1 MSQKY
6 ICKNRSIDCYDCKKA
21 MPHDYSSLKML
32 NEQCPQVNVVP
43 VEKDSY
49 WMKDPSKIM
58 MGKNSA
64 WPSPFSMQSGDC
76 LKDPFSLTASF
87 KIDEKALK
95 ESLMNQIKEK
105 EILSSLMK
113 TNYDSVELQCLKA
126 ITIEYSNLIDE
137 IRKSLGNITSDKI
150 LSTIESLKNC
160 ENCDVSM
167 EAQCYPDGPCNIR
180 DCRKSGSTWTGWRN
194 PLAHAEDSNVI
205 MLSKEEIEQE
215 IKEEIE

>member
-1 MSQKY
+1 MTQKY

-21 MPHDYSSLKML
+21 KPHDYSSLKML
-32 NEQCPQVNVVP
+32 NEQCVQVNVVP
-43 VEKDSY
+43 VEKDNGTCFI
-49 WMKDPSKIM
+49 KDPSKV
-58 MGKNSA
+58 
-64 WPSPFSMQSGDC
+64 WPSPSPSEC
-76 LKDPFSLTASF
+76 F

-95 ESLMNQIKEK
+95 ESLMNQIKET

-113 TNYDSVELQCLKA
+113 QNYESVELQCLKA

-137 IRKSLGNITSDKI
+137 TRKSLGNITSDKI

-160 ENCDVSM
+160 ENCDVSI
-167 EAQCYPDGPCNIR
+167 EAQCYPDGPCNVR
-180 DCRKSGSTWTGWRN
+180 DCRKSGSSWTGWRN